1 MSDTK
6 SPAEQPAALKE
17 LTSAEAAKRVQRKVV
32 ERVEAKGED
41 GKPVAQVREKRVP
54 VKADEVLSFRDYGT
68 YVVVVTRD
76 GQKLSSLD
84 SGSRGAMIKLLPAG
98 TGYARLSEAVTTEYG
113 QLIDL
118 VRQAVRDKLR
128 LTANSDYYVDVRGI
142 WPERVVVGFKGRLY
156 SYPYTIGQDNTVA
169 VGDAAEVV
177 AEYNP
182 VGAASA
188 PAAAPAGD
196 VAVREAAAQ
205 DVTAQFREA
214 KDGSIEVTLI
224 RAGRSGNRNY
234 YPDATLREA
243 AAMFDGVRVFAKSD
257 ADHIAGKGQGRPQPD
272 RRHLRCAVRGGPD
285 ARHGRSGGHV
295 QAPQPQRCRG
305 HEDDRGRQARDAEPA
320 GPVHRCHRTHQ
331 AAKGG
336 CRATARG
343 SEVPQGGLR
352 RSDRRAGRWWRP
364 GSPRRSRHR
373 FDQLSRNRNASLEA
387 THAGGHQGQKT
398 R

>member
-1 MSDTK
+1 
-6 SPAEQPAALKE
+6 
-17 LTSAEAAKRVQRKVV
+17 
-32 ERVEAKGED
+32 
-41 GKPVAQVREKRVP
+41 
-54 VKADEVLSFRDYGT
+54 
-68 YVVVVTRD
+68 
-76 GQKLSSLD
+76 
-84 SGSRGAMIKLLPAG
+84 MIKLLPAG

-331 AAKGG
+331 AAKAGAEQLREAVKFLKVDSVDLIVEPG
-336 CRATARG
+336 AG
-343 SEVPQGGLR
+343 GGL
-352 RSDRRAGRWWRP
+352 DRLVEAATDSINSQGTAMPLWKQRM
-364 GSPRRSRHR
+364 
-373 FDQLSRNRNASLEA
+373 LEA
-387 THAGGHQGQKT
+387 IKAKDPVKHAAVNVETATDDEVTQLYEAVCGPWCRSPVPTASQKRRT
-398 R
+398 RR